1 VLVNVDKDTI
11 TMAAADGFRLSVRK
25 ATLSTPV
32 QQMVNAIIPAR
43 ALQELARIAS
53 DGEQMIQMVL
63 PKGRGQ
69 VVFRVKDAE
78 LVSQLIDGTFPDYQQ
93 IIPRSYKSRTLV
105 PTASLLKACKQAEIF
120 AREGSNVVRL
130 NIKNSGELQP
140 GEVEISA
147 HSEETGSNE
156 TIVEATVDGVPL
168 LIAFNVKFLREVLEV
183 VKTPNVAIETS
194 AANAPGVVR
203 PAGDEHFLHVIMPM
217 HLG

>member
-1 VLVNVDKDTI
+1 VPLIEQV
-11 TMAAADGFRLSVRK
+11 AQ
-25 ATLSTPV
+25 PV
-32 QQMVNAIIPAR
+32 SAIIPAR
-43 ALQELARIAS
+43 ALAELARIAS

-69 VVFRVKDAE
+69 VVFHVKDVE

-105 PTASLLKACKQAEIF
+105 STTSLLKASKQAEIF

-183 VKTPNVAIETS
+183 IKTPNVAIETS
-194 AANAPGVVR
+194 AANAPGVIR
-203 PAGDEHFLHVIMPM
+203 PVGDEHFLHVIMPM